1 MDAGT
6 GDNVYII
13 GDDDTGI
20 TLLTADVIAAFVT
33 GADTLSLGATGSST
47 TFVASDGDDD
57 AGTATVFAD
66 ALIQANVL
74 FDADAGDLLYALVS
88 DGATDAQ
95 SWLFEDTDGDG
106 DADLVIVLTGLTS
119 SDLISTDIVA

>member
-33 GADTLSLGATGSST
+33 GADTLSLGAAGSST
-47 TFVASDGDDD
+47 NYAEGAADVLTFA
-57 AGTATVFAD
+57 AALLAAD
-66 ALIQANVL
+66 VL
-74 FDADAGDLLYALVS
+74 FAADAGDLLYAFQT
-88 DGATDAQ
+88 DGTDG
-95 SWLFEDTDGDG
+95 WLFEDTDGDG
-106 DADLVIVLTGLTS
+106 DADLVTVLTGLTS